1 MKRFVLLLLVAALLV
16 LVPNCGGKGKES
28 KAESANVP
36 TELPADMGEPMDKY
50 AEIVKYTEVDEA
62 KDIKKAQE
70 ATDVAIAAWDKLK
83 KAYPDKGPGPY
94 ANYKGWANTISGINS
109 KLGELKTMLATGD
122 ADKAHKLCLDVED
135 FIVAMHKDLQMVT
148 VLDRVLELR
157 RLMQEFNEKDGDEKK
172 MVVTQ
177 MNDMCAKMT
186 ESGLPK
192 PPKATGKE
200 DQHKLMFDNIINS
213 ERSYAEA
220 GKDQQQRA
228 NSLAALV
235 KALPAYVAEFM

>member
-1 MKRFVLLLLVAALLV
+1 MKRIVFLLLIATILVFL
-16 LVPNCGGKGKES
+16 PNCGGKGKDS
-28 KAESANVP
+28 KAESTNAP
-36 TELPADMGEPMDKY
+36 TELPTDMSEPMSKY
-50 AEIVKYTEVDEA
+50 ADIIKYTEVDES

-70 ATDVAIAAWDKLK
+70 ATDIAITAWNKLQ

-94 ANYKGWANTISGINS
+94 ANFKGWANTIAGINS
-109 KLGELKTMLATGD
+109 KLGELKTTLAAGD
-122 ADKAHKLCLDVED
+122 SAKAHKLCLDVED

-148 VLDRVLELR
+148 VLDRVLEMR

-192 PPKATGKE
+192 PPTATGKE
-200 DQHKLMFDNIINS
+200 DAHKQMLDNIINS
-213 ERSYAEA
+213 ERNYAEA
-220 GKDQQQRA
+220 GKDQTVRA

-235 KALPAYVAEFM
+235 KALPVYVAEFM